1 MSALLEA
8 DGIRVSYGKI
18 EAVKGVTLRVPQGS
32 IVTVIGPNGAG
43 KTTTLHAL
51 IGLLPCEGEIRLG
64 GESLRHRSVE
74 RRVAAGMVLVP
85 EKRELFGQM
94 SVEDNL
100 LMGSYTRRR
109 ASAAQTAVAFDSVY
123 ARFPRLRE
131 RRTQIA
137 ASLSGG
143 ERQMLAIGRALMSSP
158 KLIMFD
164 EPSLGLAPII
174 VGEMFKII
182 SRLKETGVSV
192 LLIEQ
197 NAKAALSNSDYGYVF
212 ERGEIV
218 CEGTSEALARDRRV
232 AEVYLGSSQSAD
244 H

>member
-1 MSALLEA
+1 
-8 DGIRVSYGKI
+8 
-18 EAVKGVTLRVPQGS
+18 
-32 IVTVIGPNGAG
+32 
-43 KTTTLHAL
+43 
-51 IGLLPCEGEIRLG
+51 
-64 GESLRHRSVE
+64 
-74 RRVAAGMVLVP
+74 MVLVP

-100 LMGSYTRRR
+100 LLGSYTRRG
-109 ASAAQTAVAFDSVY
+109 ASAAMTTAAFDNVY

-131 RRTQIA
+131 RRTQFA

-174 VGEMFKII
+174 VGEMFEII
-182 SRLKETGVSV
+182 TSLKETGVSV

-197 NAKAALSNSDYGYVF
+197 NAQAALSISDYGYVF

-218 CEGTSEALARDRRV
+218 CEGTSETVARDPRV
-232 AEVYLGSSQSAD
+232 ADVYLGVSPSIN